1 MANSVKLTFGYKDTD
16 FTRQYNFTG
25 VADSVLSGVKSSVM
39 DFNASISGGLSAAAG
54 LSSFFISD
62 DYNAAQG
69 IGEFTG
75 ITAAQYTTETTTEID
90 LS

>member
-25 VADSVLSGVKSSVM
+25 VADSVLSGVKNNVM

-62 DYNAAQG
+62 DYNSATG
-69 IGEFTG
+69 KGEFTG
-75 ITAAQYTTETTTEID
+75 IVAAQYTSESVTEID